1 MLADPTSAQSHTALE
16 SARKTSLAFLLPT
29 NALSL
34 ARQTVCLRPSPLVR
48 LAQLFAGCWPRRLS
62 FFGRQNSSLI
72 APVCDTVCQ
81 SLTDGAPASL
91 FLFISI
97 QFVRSLFVSQLAGLA
112 HRSLARARSGWLDS
126 SHSVCPAFLPLLLIC
141 SLLTTSHLPSPH
153 PSSRNS
159 RDACSIRRHCHRQ
172 PRPIGRRPCGMY
184 FLSPF
189 FRQQSRM

>member
-1 MLADPTSAQSHTALE
+1 MNESTNPLCKFSSRLALGQVLADPTSAQSQTALE

-48 LAQLFAGCWPRRLS
+48 LARLFAGCWPRRLW

-72 APVCDTVCQ
+72 APVCATVCQ

-112 HRSLARARSGWLDS
+112 HRSLARSRTLWLAGFFS
-126 SHSVCPAFLPLLLIC
+126 LSLPRLPPSAPHLLPPHHL
-141 SLLTTSHLPSPH
+141 SLALTASFVSK
-153 PSSRNS
+153 
-159 RDACSIRRHCHRQ
+159 
-172 PRPIGRRPCGMY
+172 
-184 FLSPF
+184 
-189 FRQQSRM
+189 